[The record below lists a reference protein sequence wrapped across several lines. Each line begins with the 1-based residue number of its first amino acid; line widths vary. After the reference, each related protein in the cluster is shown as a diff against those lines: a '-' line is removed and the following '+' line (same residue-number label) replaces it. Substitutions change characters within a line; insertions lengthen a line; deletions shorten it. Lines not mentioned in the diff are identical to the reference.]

1 MAEKENSEKDAEAKK
16 SQKIRAK
23 ERTNEVYK
31 KRAKKLISNL
41 IIIIFIMIIIGV
53 SLTSI
58 GWNYVFYV
66 LLIGLLPGLVANF
79 TDIRPGRFASKTIIA
94 FNLAGL
100 VQPLKTI
107 LVAGSP
113 NQAAQSI
120 LIDPQNWLLVYGFA
134 AFGWGIVF
142 LLPHIALFYLEIRA
156 NYLIKKMKKY
166 QEELLEEWGE
176 DIKK

>member
-1 MAEKENSEKDAEAKK
+1 MANEEKTDKSSNASAREK
-16 SQKIRAK
+16 I
-23 ERTNEVYK
+23 NEINK

-41 IIIIFIMIIIGV
+41 IIIIFIIVIIGI
-53 SLTSI
+53 SLSSI

-66 LLIGLLPGLVANF
+66 LFIGFLPGLVANF
-79 TDIRPGRFASKTIIA
+79 TDIRPGRFASKTIVA
-94 FNLAGL
+94 FNLAGI

-113 NQAAQSI
+113 NQAAQNI
-120 LIDPQNWLLVYGFA
+120 LVDPQNWLLVYGFA

-156 NYLIKKMKKY
+156 NYLIKKMQKH
-166 QEELLEEWGE
+166 QDELLEEWG
-176 DIKK
+176 DSIKK